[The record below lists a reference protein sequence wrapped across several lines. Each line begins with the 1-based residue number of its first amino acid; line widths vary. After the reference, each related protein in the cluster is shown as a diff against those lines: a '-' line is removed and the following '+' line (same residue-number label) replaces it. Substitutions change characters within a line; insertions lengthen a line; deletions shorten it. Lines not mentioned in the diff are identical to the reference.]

1 MSYHQLVR
9 FRTGDLKDCTI
20 VKTPSE
26 LRVSKERDALTVT
39 FPGSEPVRLSA
50 EMLRVLS
57 PSAEVQGHSPDQRVL
72 VVGKE
77 KVTISNLE
85 PIGNYAVRIVFS
97 DGHSTGL
104 FTWSYLEELAQKRNQ
119 LWADY
124 LRELQEKGY
133 NRKT

>member
-1 MSYHQLVR
+1 M
-9 FRTGDLKDCTI
+9 
-20 VKTPSE
+20 KTPSE

-39 FPGSEPVRLSA
+39 FPGNEPVRLSA

-77 KVTISNLE
+77 NVTISNLE
-85 PIGNYAVRIVFS
+85 PIGHYAVRIVFS

>member
-1 MSYHQLVR
+1 M
-9 FRTGDLKDCTI
+9 RT
-20 VKTPSE
+20 PNE
-26 LRVSKERDALTVT
+26 LRVSKERDALTVS
-39 FPGSEPVRLSA
+39 FPGTEPVRLSA

-77 KVTISNLE
+77 NVTITSLE

-104 FTWSYLEELAQKRNQ
+104 YTWAYLEELAQRRDE
-119 LWADY
+119 LWATY
-124 LRELQEKGY
+124 LQELREKGY
-133 NRKT
+133 DRKP

>member
-1 MSYHQLVR
+1 M
-9 FRTGDLKDCTI
+9 RTPT
-20 VKTPSE
+20 E
-26 LRVSKERDALTVT
+26 LRVSRERDALTVS

-77 KVTISNLE
+77 NVTITSLE

-104 FTWSYLEELAQKRNQ
+104 YTWSYLQELASKRDQ

-133 NRKT
+133 TRKA

>member
-1 MSYHQLVR
+1 M
-9 FRTGDLKDCTI
+9 
-20 VKTPSE
+20 KTPSE

-39 FPGSEPVRLSA
+39 FPGEEPARLAA

-72 VVGKE
+72 VIGKE
-77 KVTISNLE
+77 DVVISNLE

-104 FTWSYLEELAQKRNQ
+104 FTWSYLEELAQKRDQ
-119 LWADY
+119 LWAEY

-133 NRKT
+133 TRKA

>member
-1 MSYHQLVR
+1 VR
-9 FRTGDLKDCTI
+9 
-20 VKTPSE
+20 TPTE
-26 LRVSKERDALTVT
+26 LRVSRERDALTVS

-77 KVTISNLE
+77 HVTITSLE

-104 FTWSYLEELAQKRNQ
+104 YTWSYLQELASKRDQ

-133 NRKT
+133 TRKA

>member
-39 FPGSEPVRLSA
+39 FPGNEPVRLSA

-77 KVTISNLE
+77 NVTISNLE
-85 PIGNYAVRIVFS
+85 PIGHYAVRIVFS

>member
-39 FPGSEPVRLSA
+39 FPGNEPVRLSA

-77 KVTISNLE
+77 NVTISNLE

>member
-1 MSYHQLVR
+1 M
-9 FRTGDLKDCTI
+9 RTPT
-20 VKTPSE
+20 E
-26 LRVSKERDALTVT
+26 LRVSRERDALTVS

-77 KVTISNLE
+77 HVTITSLE

-104 FTWSYLEELAQKRNQ
+104 YTWSYLQELASKRDQ

-133 NRKT
+133 TRKA

>member
-39 FPGSEPVRLSA
+39 FPGNEPVRLSA

-72 VVGKE
+72 VIGKE
-77 KVTISNLE
+77 NVTISNLE